1 MTGDVWP
8 VPDAAPA
15 HDVDRDFETFVRAET
30 AALLRTAYLL
40 TGESAAAEDV
50 VQETLTRLYP
60 RWHRVIGADSPP
72 AYVRR
77 SLVNTFLNGRRSAS
91 SREVIADI
99 RPVADSRR
107 IEPDIA
113 TAAGNRDE
121 LWRLLSA
128 LPARQRAAL
137 VFRYYLDL
145 TDRETARE
153 LGCRPGTVRSLIS
166 RSLATLREPTSASA
180 ASRTP
185 RRPAEGGGDE

>member
-8 VPDAAPA
+8 VPGAAPA
-15 HDVDRDFETFVRAET
+15 DDVDSDFETFVRAET

-60 RWHRVIGADSPP
+60 RWHRVVGADSPP

-91 SREVIADI
+91 SREVVSDTG
-99 RPVADSRR
+99 RVADFHR

-113 TAAGNRDE
+113 IAAGNRDE
-121 LWRLLSA
+121 IWRLLGL
-128 LPARQRAAL
+128 LPDRQRAAL
-137 VFRYYLDL
+137 VLRYYLDM
-145 TDRETARE
+145 TDREAARV
-153 LGCRPGTVRSLIS
+153 LRCRPGTVRSLIS
-166 RSLATLREPTSASA
+166 RSLATLRDITSAP
-180 ASRTP
+180 ASDEH
-185 RRPAEGGGDE
+185 RRPAEGGGHE